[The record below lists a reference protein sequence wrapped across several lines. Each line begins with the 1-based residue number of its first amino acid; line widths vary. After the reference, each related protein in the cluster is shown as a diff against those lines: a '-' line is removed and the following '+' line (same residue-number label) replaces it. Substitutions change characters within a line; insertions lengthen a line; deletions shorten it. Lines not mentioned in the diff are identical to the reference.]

1 LTHLADQMQRR
12 LLIMDGHSSHI
23 TANMIAYCM
32 RHAIDLLILPPHTSY
47 VLQPLD
53 VSVFSPLK
61 RALAVE
67 TDAASRPDPGRIS
80 RAE

>member
-1 LTHLADQMQRR
+1 
-12 LLIMDGHSSHI
+12 
-23 TANMIAYCM
+23 M